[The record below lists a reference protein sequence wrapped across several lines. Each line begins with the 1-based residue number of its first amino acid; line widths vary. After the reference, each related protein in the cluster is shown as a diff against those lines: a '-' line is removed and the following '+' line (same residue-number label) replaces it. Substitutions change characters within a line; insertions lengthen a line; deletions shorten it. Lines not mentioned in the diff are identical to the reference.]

1 MLLRRG
7 FATGIPD
14 FIQIK
19 DPLWWLFSL
28 ARSKGRYTD
37 GLEAIYLFP
46 RQSCRVDC
54 WLLMARRSDFSSLLK
69 VLRHQLLVQL
79 QYCGKPVLTA
89 QLDYRVL
96 FILRN
101 VALSCYWWKADEF
114 LRIENNNMTSAALAQ
129 WIFLFGLWV
138 RRLATGMYAY
148 LVYRTTRR
156 RGHASPL
163 FFFAE
168 T

>member
-1 MLLRRG
+1 MHLRRG

-28 ARSKGRYTD
+28 ARSKGRYID
-37 GLEAIYLFP
+37 GLAAIYLFP
-46 RQSCRVDC
+46 RQSCTVDC

-101 VALSCYWWKADEF
+101 VALSCYWWKPDEF
-114 LRIENNNMTSAALAQ
+114 LRIENNMTSAALAQ

-138 RRLATGMYAY
+138 RRLATGYVC
-148 LVYRTTRR
+148 LPSLLYRT